1 VHGPLCRPI
10 SITRLSITQ
19 RRDIQ
24 VTAAAA
30 AAAATVS
37 VMRAGAASDGHW
49 ARVNSYQLI
58 VGLLVFYYT

>member
-1 VHGPLCRPI
+1 M
-10 SITRLSITQ
+10 TQ
-19 RRDIQ
+19 RLDIQ

-30 AAAATVS
+30 AAATVN

-58 VGLLVFYYT
+58 V

>member
-1 VHGPLCRPI
+1 M
-10 SITRLSITQ
+10 TQ

-24 VTAAAA
+24 VTSAA

-37 VMRAGAASDGHW
+37 MMRAGAASDGHW

-58 VGLLVFYYT
+58 V

>member
-1 VHGPLCRPI
+1 M
-10 SITRLSITQ
+10 TQ

-30 AAAATVS
+30 SAAAATVS
-37 VMRAGAASDGHW
+37 VMRADAASDGHW

-58 VGLLVFYYT
+58 V

>member
-1 VHGPLCRPI
+1 M
-10 SITRLSITQ
+10 TQ

-30 AAAATVS
+30 AATVS
-37 VMRAGAASDGHW
+37 VMRAGTASDGHW

-58 VGLLVFYYT
+58 V